1 MGESTSACLVWSFSQ
16 PSQERSEGDPLRALT
31 ASVSFGRFMNESL
44 AWEKWSSF
52 THNRYQEEVEK
63 YSRPGSVAEKKA
75 YFEAQF
81 KRAAAK
87 KAAALLEQ
95 QNAAVGV
102 STDLNVT
109 NQINVHSTVD
119 SELTGTSSYVG
130 ADEAQRE
137 EGDVTNQPIDDSPM
151 KFEFT
156 ENGSYGV
163 TEEAQGGEDHLNVT
177 NPNLDHCTTC
187 SELPENSSYVG
198 VEEAQGN
205 DGDNTSS
212 FGSYAT
218 HEKSNLELAETENS
232 AEQSYPTEN
241 EVKSLNQAENVVVEV
256 NENIVQLKKKKKKT
270 QTKNAFMAGDSV
282 LSLKKKPLSSTSRL
296 TNNNESSKLR
306 SRVKP
311 MTTLPLKVTDN
322 RKNGKDLIDKKRSNP
337 KSLQT
342 LIKFSSHK
350 EETNKTLS
358 PILEKIVN
366 SRLVRSVTKTSKD
379 GKVQETS
386 ALASVS
392 GISKRISETPQ
403 RENRRTRTKLDQPF
417 CRSDTEKGELLSHSG
432 NFESINEN
440 GNRTCSRTVFSPF
453 SLRSEERAAKRRE
466 FFQKLEQKP
475 NTKEAKKQQL
485 HAKPKEKATSSSK
498 VLISRAKPNPSIHHE
513 RESFTNQTKKEKAT
527 SSSKVLI
534 SRAKPNPSIH
544 HERESFTNQTK
555 KEKATRSSKVLTS
568 RAKPNAGIQLE
579 RESFANQTKKEKAT
593 SSSKVL
599 TSRAKPNAS
608 IQHERESFTNQ
619 MKKEKATSSSKVL
632 TSRAKPIESIHH
644 EREPSSNQMKK
655 EKATICRF
663 KELTSRAKPNASI
676 HHERESSSHQMK
688 KMPQQPCSPKLSRKP
703 VSEVQDNKSRQPWR
717 LLGKPYG
724 SKDVKRE
731 NNLPNHFPV
740 KGRSH
745 NPKSFISGSTQ
756 ENASPNIQV

>member
-1 MGESTSACLVWSFSQ
+1 MGESTSACLVRSFSQ

-151 KFEFT
+151 EFEFT
-156 ENGSYGV
+156 ENGSYEV
-163 TEEAQGGEDHLNVT
+163 TEEAQGGEGHLNVT
-177 NPNLDHCTTC
+177 NPNLDHRTTC

-198 VEEAQGN
+198 VEEAQGD
-205 DGDNTSS
+205 DGDNTSA

-232 AEQSYPTEN
+232 AEQSYPIEN

-256 NENIVQLKKKKKKT
+256 NENIIQLKKKKKT
-270 QTKNAFMAGDSV
+270 QTKNASMAGDSV
-282 LSLKKKPLSSTSRL
+282 LSLKKKPLSTTSRL

-311 MTTLPLKVTDN
+311 MTPLALKVTDN

-350 EETNKTLS
+350 EETKKTLS
-358 PILEKIVN
+358 PVLEKIMN
-366 SRLVRSVTKTSKD
+366 SRLVRSITKTSRD

-392 GISKRISETPQ
+392 GISKRTSETPQ

-417 CRSDTEKGELLSHSG
+417 CKSDTEKGELLSHSG

-453 SLRSEERAAKRRE
+453 ILRSEERAAKRRE
-466 FFQKLEQKP
+466 FFQKLEQKL

-513 RESFTNQTKKEKAT
+513 RESFTNQTKKE
-527 SSSKVLI
+527 I
-534 SRAKPNPSIH
+534 
-544 HERESFTNQTK
+544 
-555 KEKATRSSKVLTS
+555 
-568 RAKPNAGIQLE
+568 
-579 RESFANQTKKEKAT
+579 AT

-599 TSRAKPNAS
+599 TSRAKPNAAS

-619 MKKEKATSSSKVL
+619 TKKEKDTSSSKVL
-632 TSRAKPIESIHH
+632 TSKAKPNAGIQL

-655 EKATICRF
+655 EKATSSSF

-676 HHERESSSHQMK
+676 HHERELSSYQMK
-688 KMPQQPCSPKLSRKP
+688 KMPRQPCSPKFIRKS

-731 NNLPNHFPV
+731 NNLP
-740 KGRSH
+740 K
-745 NPKSFISGSTQ
+745 